1 MHDFSYKTT
10 FMGSIPQR
18 VRLDKCIEMYGG
30 IRYLVLLSYLYDEIY
45 NSIKCLIRKKSG
57 ITDSINY
64 NFAVIRIDSNNSLP
78 IEKKLTFHNA
88 IMLLSQ
94 LLMRIKVNSTIMYF

>member
-1 MHDFSYKTT
+1 MHDFLYKTT

-18 VRLDKCIEMYGG
+18 VRLDKIDKCIEMYGG

-64 NFAVIRIDSNNSLP
+64 NFAIIRIDSNNSLP

-88 IMLLSQ
+88 IML
-94 LLMRIKVNSTIMYF
+94 IKSVVNENKSK

>member
-1 MHDFSYKTT
+1 MHDFSHKTT

-18 VRLDKCIEMYGG
+18 VRLDKIGKCIEMYGG

-64 NFAVIRIDSNNSLP
+64 NFAIIRIDSNNSLP
-78 IEKKLTFHNA
+78 IEKKIDF
-88 IMLLSQ
+88 S
-94 LLMRIKVNSTIMYF
+94 